1 MSTEYV
7 GSVTLYVGATE
18 VEVTKID
25 VKNITG
31 KKEVKT
37 MNRTRRVKAFTRGV
51 GQYDISF
58 TAVVPTDGTVI
69 DWDKIEDAKISL
81 VPDINGARPTSYL
94 GCCAKEAG
102 ES

>member
-37 MNRTRRVKAFTRGV
+37 MNRTHRA
-51 GQYDISF
+51 
-58 TAVVPTDGTVI
+58 
-69 DWDKIEDAKISL
+69 
-81 VPDINGARPTSYL
+81 
-94 GCCAKEAG
+94 
-102 ES
+102 